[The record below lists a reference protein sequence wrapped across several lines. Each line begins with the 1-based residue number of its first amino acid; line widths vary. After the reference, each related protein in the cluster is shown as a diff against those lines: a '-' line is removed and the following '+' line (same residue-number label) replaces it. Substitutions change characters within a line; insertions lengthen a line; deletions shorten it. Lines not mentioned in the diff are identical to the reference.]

1 MQARIALV
9 LLLLVGSAPVDA
21 QTLYRN
27 NEILDSERP
36 EAWAMHTVL
45 AATLLTSTGE
55 APTLEPGRWQ
65 VALDLAQVPRLSDE
79 EQRVGFNGIKQED
92 LNRAPVFGRVRAWV
106 GLPAGW
112 VGEIGYTPPLRIEDT
127 QPRHFVSLGIGR
139 KLVARASFSLSWRVF
154 AQHGDVEGDI
164 TCPARLA
171 GIDDITINPYGC
183 QAPSQDVASLNY
195 YGTDLTWA
203 WNARPWQWYVETAAV
218 RSETQVQVDSY
229 TFDVH
234 DRSRLVAH
242 DVLPFLAAGVQRDV
256 GRHWGWGAEVLFVP
270 LTVRRNAGAPSERDD
285 FVDLRAQLRY
295 RF

>member
-92 LNRAPVFGRVRAWV
+92 LNRAPVFG
-106 GLPAGW
+106 
-112 VGEIGYTPPLRIEDT
+112 
-127 QPRHFVSLGIGR
+127 
-139 KLVARASFSLSWRVF
+139 
-154 AQHGDVEGDI
+154 
-164 TCPARLA
+164 
-171 GIDDITINPYGC
+171 
-183 QAPSQDVASLNY
+183 
-195 YGTDLTWA
+195 
-203 WNARPWQWYVETAAV
+203 
-218 RSETQVQVDSY
+218 
-229 TFDVH
+229 
-234 DRSRLVAH
+234 
-242 DVLPFLAAGVQRDV
+242 
-256 GRHWGWGAEVLFVP
+256 
-270 LTVRRNAGAPSERDD
+270 
-285 FVDLRAQLRY
+285 
-295 RF
+295 